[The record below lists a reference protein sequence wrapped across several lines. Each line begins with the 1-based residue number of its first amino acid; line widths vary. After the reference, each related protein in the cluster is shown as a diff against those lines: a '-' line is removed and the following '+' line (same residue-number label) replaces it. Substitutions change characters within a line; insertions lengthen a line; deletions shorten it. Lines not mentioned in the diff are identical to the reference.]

1 MKNIVLLSTAEWDN
15 PFWTNKQHTAC
26 SLADLDCRILYIES
40 LGLRRPSNHPRDWH
54 RLIKR
59 FTKAFSLP
67 KKINSNLWVWSP
79 LVIPAPTTW
88 HTKLLNRI
96 VFSVSLYLA
105 MMILGFND
113 SILWTYNPLTKNYVS
128 IKHFSSTIYHCVD
141 NISAQ
146 PGMNARLI
154 NAEEKKLCNDVDH
167 VFVTSST
174 LYRSLKR
181 WTKNIT
187 YMPNVVDFKHFSKAR
202 SRRPAPNEYIDIPEP
217 RLLFVGAI
225 SSYKVDLGMIREIA
239 LMMPSW
245 SIVLIGLV
253 GEGDPATNIKEI
265 DDLSNIYLLGP
276 KPYQDL
282 PIYMSHS
289 QVGLLPCLLNKYT
302 ESMFPMKFFEYLAAG
317 LPVVS
322 TQLAALNS
330 FKDCFLTGK
339 NSFEFVV
346 HIKSILDGRSTIN
359 PDHASSIASKYT
371 YEMRSVAMLRI
382 IDRVLD
388 KSMRR

>member
-15 PFWTNKQHTAC
+15 PFWTNKQHTAT
-26 SLADLDCRILYIES
+26 SLVGLDCRVLYIES
-40 LGLRRPSNHPRDWH
+40 LGLRRPSIHTRDWH

-67 KKINSNLWVWSP
+67 KKINANLWVWSP
-79 LVIPAPTTW
+79 LVIPAASTW
-88 HTKLLNRI
+88 YTKLLNRI
-96 VFSVSLYLA
+96 VFSASLYLV
-105 MMILGFND
+105 MLILGFND
-113 SILWTYNPLTKNYVS
+113 SILWTYNPLTKHYVGF
-128 IKHFSSTIYHCVD
+128 KRFSSTIYHCVD

-154 NAEEKKLCNDVDH
+154 KAEEQKLCNDVDH
-167 VFVTSST
+167 VFVTSSN
-174 LYRSLKR
+174 LYCSLKR
-181 WTKNIT
+181 WAKNIT
-187 YMPNVVDFKHFSKAR
+187 YMPNVVDFNHFSKAR
-202 SRRPAPNEYIDIPEP
+202 LRLAVPNDYIDIPEP

-265 DDLSNIYLLGP
+265 NDLSNIYVLGP
-276 KPYQDL
+276 KLYQDL
-282 PIYMSHS
+282 PMYMSHS
-289 QVGLLPCLLNKYT
+289 QVGLLPCLLNEYT

-322 TQLAALNS
+322 TRLSALNS
-330 FKDCFLTGK
+330 FKDCFLIGK
-339 NSFEFVV
+339 NSSEFVV

-359 PDHASSIASKYT
+359 SDYARSIASKHT
-371 YEMRSVAMLRI
+371 YEMRSVAMLKI

-388 KSMRR
+388 KSMKR